1 MDEEAILGELE
12 AFLGVHGHWI
22 THAFEACVFML
33 IMICII
39 VLMTIL
45 TGGTMRREIDYM
57 IANPKT
63 VSVINLIVFFILII
77 CGHFFRNQ
85 TP

>member
-22 THAFEACVFML
+22 THALEAWIFML

-39 VLMTIL
+39 VLMTRL
-45 TGGTMRREIDYM
+45 TGGTMRREIDY
-57 IANPKT
+57 IISNPKT
-63 VSVINLIVFFILII
+63 VSVINLTVFLILII
-77 CGHFFRNQ
+77 CVHFFRSQ

>member
-1 MDEEAILGELE
+1 MDEETILSEIE
-12 AFLGVHGHWI
+12 AFLGTHGHWI
-22 THAFEACVFML
+22 THAFEAYIFML

-45 TGGTMRREIDYM
+45 TGGTMRREIDFM

-63 VSVINLIVFFILII
+63 VFVINLIVFLILTI
-77 CGHFFRNQ
+77 CGHFFRSQ